1 MLLKF
6 KRVKGDSSSQFLGDA
21 VSGKGKQKQIV
32 S

>member
-21 VSGKGKQKQIV
+21 VSGRVNRSK
-32 S
+32 